1 MSFRVLIPRRTR
13 TRFNNMPSLADIAA
27 RFGGEVRGDSS
38 VLIDGVAS
46 LSSAGARRLA
56 FYESDS
62 RRAELRRCRAAA
74 LLVSRAHEDVADMPR
89 WVVAGSPRLHFARLA
104 RWLYETDRPAGEV
117 SAAAVVAEDAVL
129 GANVRIAATAVV
141 ESGAILGDDVAV
153 GPGAVIG
160 ARAKIG
166 EGTTI
171 HARAVICADV
181 VVGKFCVIHGGA
193 VIGADGFGF
202 VRDESGAHIKMPQ
215 LGGVRLGDRVEI
227 GANSAI
233 DRGAMDDTII
243 GEGVKID
250 NLVQVGHNVQIGVN
264 TVVCGCTGIAGS
276 TRIGANCTIGGGA
289 GIAGHLTI
297 GDGAMIAARAEV
309 TRPVAAGAAVSSVL
323 PAMPVREWRR
333 FVGGLRRLA
342 KGAV

>member
-1 MSFRVLIPRRTR
+1 
-13 TRFNNMPSLADIAA
+13 MPSLADIAA

-38 VLIDGVAS
+38 VPIGGVGS
-46 LSSAGARRLA
+46 LSAAGARQMA

-62 RRAELRRCRAAA
+62 HRAELRECRAAA
-74 LLVSRAHEDVADMPR
+74 ILVSRAHEDVAETPR

-104 RWLYETDRPAGEV
+104 RWLNEERRPAGAI

-129 GANVRIAATAVV
+129 GENVRVAATAVV
-141 ESGAILGDDVAV
+141 ESGAVLGDDVAV
-153 GPGAVIG
+153 GPGAVVG

-166 EGTTI
+166 AGTTI
-171 HARAVICADV
+171 RARAAVCADV
-181 VVGKFCVIHGGA
+181 VVGRFCVIHGGA

-202 VRDESGAHIKMPQ
+202 VRDDSGAYIKMPQ
-215 LGGVRLGDRVEI
+215 LGGVRLGDRVEV

-233 DRGAMDDTII
+233 DRGTLDDTIV
-243 GEGVKID
+243 GDGVKID
-250 NLVQVGHNVQIGVN
+250 NLVQIGHNVRIGGD
-264 TVVCGCTGIAGS
+264 TVICGCAGIAGS

-297 GDGAMIAARAEV
+297 GDGATIAARAEV
-309 TRPVAAGAAVSSVL
+309 TRSVAAGAAVSSVL

-342 KGAV
+342 KGAG